1 MTTTNET
8 TNETTTVNSH
18 QQQYKKQTRWK
29 WSGGEESQHHW
40 GEDDDTR
47 TLTTYEMSYKEW
59 YDTHMHNADDDGVE
73 NDDGVD
79 GVDGVED
86 DDDVENDDTSEYPD
100 YEKCTHDFPFMNLT
114 KEEREKKSDA
124 FKFGHHRLGAFAI
137 MCNAC
142 HKYYTSLQVETI

>member
-59 YDTHMHNADDDGVE
+59 YDTHMHNADDDGV
-73 NDDGVD
+73 
-79 GVDGVED
+79 DGVED
-86 DDDVENDDTSEYPD
+86 HDDVENDDASEYPD
-100 YEKCTHDFPFMNLT
+100 YKNCTHDFPFMNLT
-114 KEEREKKSDA
+114 KKEGEKKSDA
-124 FKFGHHRLGAFAI
+124 FKFGHPRLNGAFAI

-142 HKYYTSLQVETI
+142 HKYYTSLQLETI

>member
-1 MTTTNET
+1 MTTTNEEMTT

-73 NDDGVD
+73 NDDA
-79 GVDGVED
+79 
-86 DDDVENDDTSEYPD
+86 SEYPD

>member
-1 MTTTNET
+1 MTTTNEEMTT
-8 TNETTTVNSH
+8 TNETTTVNSQSQH
-18 QQQYKKQTRWK
+18 
-29 WSGGEESQHHW
+29 QHHW
-40 GEDDDTR
+40 GE
-47 TLTTYEMSYKEW
+47 
-59 YDTHMHNADDDGVE
+59 HNADH
-73 NDDGVD
+73 
-79 GVDGVED
+79 
-86 DDDVENDDTSEYPD
+86 DDVENDDASEYPD

>member
-1 MTTTNET
+1 MTLRRYTTTNEEMTTTNE
-8 TNETTTVNSH
+8 EMTTVNS
-18 QQQYKKQTRWK
+18 QSQ
-29 WSGGEESQHHW
+29 SQHHW
-40 GEDDDTR
+40 DE
-47 TLTTYEMSYKEW
+47 
-59 YDTHMHNADDDGVE
+59 HNADH
-73 NDDGVD
+73 
-79 GVDGVED
+79 
-86 DDDVENDDTSEYPD
+86 DDVENDDASEYPD

>member
-1 MTTTNET
+1 MTTTNE
-8 TNETTTVNSH
+8 EMTTVNS
-18 QQQYKKQTRWK
+18 QSQ
-29 WSGGEESQHHW
+29 SQHHW
-40 GEDDDTR
+40 DE
-47 TLTTYEMSYKEW
+47 
-59 YDTHMHNADDDGVE
+59 HNA
-73 NDDGVD
+73 
-79 GVDGVED
+79 
-86 DDDVENDDTSEYPD
+86 DDDVENDDASEYPD